1 MNHTSTERPPYG
13 FTVAAGNLVI
23 RLGYKVQNAGV
34 LLFAYTQIGDATPQ
48 VWRQFM
54 APPESAIEAAMALAA
69 DAEDYALSTG
79 HPLRPN
85 EDLDLDDFIEH
96 LSLNVTG
103 EMH

>member
-1 MNHTSTERPPYG
+1 LSLTPTEKPPYG

-23 RLGYKVQNAGV
+23 RLGYKMQNAGV
-34 LLFAYTQIGDATPQ
+34 LLFAYTQIGDAAPQ
-48 VWRQFM
+48 PWRQFL
-54 APPESAIEAAMALAA
+54 APPGAAVEAAMALAA
-69 DAEDYALSTG
+69 DAEDYAVSTG
-79 HPLRPN
+79 HPIRPN